1 MSKRRLAVFVLA
13 VLGATAGLAEAQAP
27 THEAI
32 LNAIGTV
39 ETLVRRVNRKVDGM
53 QVAVITNETVCTG
66 LVGQCGGS
74 GHTTAAAAATNHNPV
89 AVMLFVTR
97 NGEPV
102 LNLPA
107 SAFTFEKKF
116 TPAAAPG
123 YGPCNDVVGGSSP
136 PGDLVG
142 CGPFTD
148 SLFQDA
154 GDGVYA
160 FYVHPT
166 HPGFNWFEGKYTFM
180 VKASDAND
188 VGRGVGTFVIPQ

>member
-1 MSKRRLAVFVLA
+1 MTQRRLGVFVLA

-39 ETLVRRVNRKVDGM
+39 ETLVRRVNRKVDGI
-53 QVAVITNETVCTG
+53 QVTVVTNETVCTG
-66 LVGQCGGS
+66 NVAQCNGS
-74 GHTTAAAAATNHNPV
+74 GHTTAAAGSTNHNPV
-89 AVMLFVTR
+89 AIILLVTR
-97 NGEPV
+97 NGEPI

-107 SAFTFEKKF
+107 SAFTFEGKF
-116 TPAAAPG
+116 QPASAPG

-136 PGDLVG
+136 PGDQVG

-166 HPGFNWFEGKYTFM
+166 APAFNWFVGKYTFM
-180 VKASDAND
+180 VKVADGND
-188 VGRGVGTFVIPQ
+188 LGRGLGTFVIP